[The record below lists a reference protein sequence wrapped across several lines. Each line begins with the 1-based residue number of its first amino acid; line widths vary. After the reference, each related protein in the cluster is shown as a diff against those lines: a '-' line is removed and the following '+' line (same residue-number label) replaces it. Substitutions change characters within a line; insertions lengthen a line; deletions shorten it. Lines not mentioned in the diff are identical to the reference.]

1 MDRASMLSIKRRLLS
16 MSLRQKKN
24 NNDITTAQFET
35 ATDNDLIKA
44 GLPDYQ
50 QPRADQILP
59 QSSGTITP
67 LINGIRD
74 IIEDAFPM
82 PSARHVPPELQRRL
96 SRLPSNQ
103 AQQPSTGVST
113 GSRRRSVQQGPQSG
127 PADVLVIEDNSIP
140 PAGDAL
146 AGFRGHNPVLHHV
159 QTEADQRVLP
169 SDNSLVWELPQLP
182 STSSAR
188 PRTQGT
194 ASAYS
199 RRWSSRQLAPRGARP
214 LNCATVA

>member
-1 MDRASMLSIKRRLLS
+1 
-16 MSLRQKKN
+16 MSLRQKTT
-24 NNDITTAQFET
+24 NNDISTAHLEP
-35 ATDNDLIKA
+35 ATDQGLIKA
-44 GLPDYQ
+44 GLPDNQ
-50 QPRADQILP
+50 QPQADQILP

-96 SRLPSNQ
+96 SRLPSIQ
-103 AQQPSTGVST
+103 AQQPSTSAST
-113 GSRRRSVQQGPQSG
+113 GSRRRSVQQGPQSE
-127 PADVLVIEDNSIP
+127 PADVLVIEDSLIP
-140 PAGDAL
+140 PAEDTL
-146 AGFRGHNPVLHHV
+146 TGFRSHNLVLRPA

-188 PRTQGT
+188 PQTQGT
-194 ASAYS
+194 ATAYFRKWLS
-199 RRWSSRQLAPRGARP
+199 QLAP
-214 LNCATVA
+214 